1 MTRTTGV
8 IFSPVLGRTFFLP
21 GFGASS
27 LTEDEDDFN
36 EELDVDVEF
45 DVELELVE
53 DDELDEEL
61 ELVEDDELDEELE
74 LDEDDEL
81 DEELELDEDDELDE
95 DVVLGVGGVCSFSP
109 NPSPDPVSNRTS
121 RVKLRGAGKL
131 VAVHFNVLWTI
142 SPTLVPGATFVE
154 YSIYIGQL

>member
-61 ELVEDDELDEELE
+61 EL
-74 LDEDDEL
+74 DEDDEL
-81 DEELELDEDDELDE
+81 DEELELDEEVE
-95 DVVLGVGGVCSFSP
+95 LGVGGVCSFSP
-109 NPSPDPVSNRTS
+109 NPSPDPVSNLTS
-121 RVKLRGAGKL
+121 RVKVRGAGKL
-131 VAVHFNVLWTI
+131 VAVHVNILWTI
-142 SPTLVPGATFVE
+142 SPTFVPGATFVE

>member
-1 MTRTTGV
+1 M
-8 IFSPVLGRTFFLP
+8 
-21 GFGASS
+21 
-27 LTEDEDDFN
+27 
-36 EELDVDVEF
+36 DVEF
-45 DVELELVE
+45 DVEPELDE

-74 LDEDDEL
+74 LV
-81 DEELELDEDDELDE
+81 EEVE
-95 DVVLGVGGVCSFSP
+95 LGVGGVCSFSP

-131 VAVHFNVLWTI
+131 VAFHVNVLWTI
-142 SPTLVPGATFVE
+142 SPTFVPGATFVE

>member
-1 MTRTTGV
+1 MIRTTGV

-61 ELVEDDELDEELE
+61 ELDVDVE
-74 LDEDDEL
+74 
-81 DEELELDEDDELDE
+81 
-95 DVVLGVGGVCSFSP
+95 LGVGGVCSFSP
-109 NPSPDPVSNRTS
+109 NPSPDPVSNLTS

-131 VAVHFNVLWTI
+131 VAVHVNILWTI
-142 SPTLVPGATFVE
+142 SPTFVTGATFVE

>member
-1 MTRTTGV
+1 MTRTTGF

-27 LTEDEDDFN
+27 LTEVDDE
-36 EELDVDVEF
+36 VDEV
-45 DVELELVE
+45 L
-53 DDELDEEL
+53 ELDE
-61 ELVEDDELDEELE
+61 DNELDEELE

-81 DEELELDEDDELDE
+81 DEELELDE

-109 NPSPDPVSNRTS
+109 NPSPDPDSNLTS

-131 VAVHFNVLWTI
+131 VAVHVSVL
-142 SPTLVPGATFVE
+142 
-154 YSIYIGQL
+154 

>member
-74 LDEDDEL
+74 LDEEV
-81 DEELELDEDDELDE
+81 E
-95 DVVLGVGGVCSFSP
+95 LGVGGVCSFSP
-109 NPSPDPVSNRTS
+109 NPSPVPDSNLNS

-131 VAVHFNVLWTI
+131 VAVHVNVLWTT
-142 SPTLVPGATFVE
+142 SPTFVPGATFVE

>member
-53 DDELDEEL
+53 NDELDEEL

-74 LDEDDEL
+74 LDEEVEL
-81 DEELELDEDDELDE
+81 D
-95 DVVLGVGGVCSFSP
+95 VGGVCSFSP
-109 NPSPDPVSNRTS
+109 NPSPDPDSNLTS

-131 VAVHFNVLWTI
+131 VAVHVNVLWTI

>member
-36 EELDVDVEF
+36 EELDVDIEF

-74 LDEDDEL
+74 LDEEV
-81 DEELELDEDDELDE
+81 E
-95 DVVLGVGGVCSFSP
+95 LGVGGVCSFSP
-109 NPSPDPVSNRTS
+109 NPSPVPDSNLNS

-131 VAVHFNVLWTI
+131 VAVHVNVLWTT
-142 SPTLVPGATFVE
+142 SPTFVPGATFVE

>member
-27 LTEDEDDFN
+27 LIE
-36 EELDVDVEF
+36 V
-45 DVELELVE
+45 
-53 DDELDEEL
+53 DDELDE
-61 ELVEDDELDEELE
+61 VLE

-95 DVVLGVGGVCSFSP
+95 DVVLGVGGVWSFSP
-109 NPSPDPVSNRTS
+109 NPSPDPDSNLTS

-131 VAVHFNVLWTI
+131 VAVHVSVL
-142 SPTLVPGATFVE
+142 
-154 YSIYIGQL
+154 

>member
-21 GFGASS
+21 GFGVSS

-74 LDEDDEL
+74 LDEEVEL
-81 DEELELDEDDELDE
+81 D
-95 DVVLGVGGVCSFSP
+95 VGGVCSFSP

-131 VAVHFNVLWTI
+131 VAFHVNVLWTI

>member
-27 LTEDEDDFN
+27 SLTEVDDE
-36 EELDVDVEF
+36 VDEV
-45 DVELELVE
+45 L
-53 DDELDEEL
+53 ELDE
-61 ELVEDDELDEELE
+61 DNELDEELE

-95 DVVLGVGGVCSFSP
+95 ELELDEDVVLGVGGVCSFSP
-109 NPSPDPVSNRTS
+109 NPSPDPDSNLTS

-131 VAVHFNVLWTI
+131 VAVHVSVL
-142 SPTLVPGATFVE
+142 
-154 YSIYIGQL
+154 

>member
-74 LDEDDEL
+74 LDEE
-81 DEELELDEDDELDE
+81 
-95 DVVLGVGGVCSFSP
+95 VVLGVGGVCSFSP

>member
-1 MTRTTGV
+1 MTRTTGD

-74 LDEDDEL
+74 LDEDD
-81 DEELELDEDDELDE
+81 
-95 DVVLGVGGVCSFSP
+95 VLGVGGVCSFSP
-109 NPSPDPVSNRTS
+109 NPSPVPDSNLNS

-131 VAVHFNVLWTI
+131 VAVHVSVL
-142 SPTLVPGATFVE
+142 
-154 YSIYIGQL
+154 

>member
-27 LTEDEDDFN
+27 SLTE
-36 EELDVDVEF
+36 V
-45 DVELELVE
+45 
-53 DDELDEEL
+53 DDELDEVL
-61 ELVEDDELDEELE
+61 ELDEDLVLDEDDELDEELE

-81 DEELELDEDDELDE
+81 DEELELDED
-95 DVVLGVGGVCSFSP
+95 VVLGVGGVCSFSP
-109 NPSPDPVSNRTS
+109 NPSPVPDSNLNS

-131 VAVHFNVLWTI
+131 VAVHVNVLWTI
-142 SPTLVPGATFVE
+142 SPTFVPGAAFVE

>member
-27 LTEDEDDFN
+27 LTEDEDDFD

-53 DDELDEEL
+53 DDELDEEP
-61 ELVEDDELDEELE
+61 ELDEEVE
-74 LDEDDEL
+74 
-81 DEELELDEDDELDE
+81 
-95 DVVLGVGGVCSFSP
+95 LGVGGVCSFSP

-131 VAVHFNVLWTI
+131 VAFHVNVLWTI
-142 SPTLVPGATFVE
+142 SPTFVPGATFVE

>member
-21 GFGASS
+21 GFGVSS

-45 DVELELVE
+45 DVEPELDE

-74 LDEDDEL
+74 LV
-81 DEELELDEDDELDE
+81 EEVE
-95 DVVLGVGGVCSFSP
+95 LGVGGVCSFSP
-109 NPSPDPVSNRTS
+109 NPSPDPDSNLTS
-121 RVKLRGAGKL
+121 RVKLRDAGKL
-131 VAVHFNVLWTI
+131 VAVHVSVL
-142 SPTLVPGATFVE
+142 
-154 YSIYIGQL
+154 

>member
-27 LTEDEDDFN
+27 LTEVDDE
-36 EELDVDVEF
+36 VDEV
-45 DVELELVE
+45 L
-53 DDELDEEL
+53 ELDE
-61 ELVEDDELDEELE
+61 DNELDEELE

-81 DEELELDEDDELDE
+81 DEELELDE

-131 VAVHFNVLWTI
+131 VAFHVNVLWTI
-142 SPTLVPGATFVE
+142 SPTFVPGATFVE

>member
-74 LDEDDEL
+74 LV
-81 DEELELDEDDELDE
+81 EEVE
-95 DVVLGVGGVCSFSP
+95 LGVGGVCSFSP
-109 NPSPDPVSNRTS
+109 NPSPVPDSNLNS

-131 VAVHFNVLWTI
+131 VAVHVNVLWTT
-142 SPTLVPGATFVE
+142 SPTFVPGATFVE

>member
-1 MTRTTGV
+1 MIRTPGV
-8 IFSPVLGRTFFLP
+8 IFSPVLGRTYFLP

-61 ELVEDDELDEELE
+61 ELDEEDELDEELE
-74 LDEDDEL
+74 LE
-81 DEELELDEDDELDE
+81 
-95 DVVLGVGGVCSFSP
+95 VGGVCSFSP
-109 NPSPDPVSNRTS
+109 KPSPEPDSNLTS
-121 RVKLRGAGKL
+121 RVKLRGSGKL
-131 VAVHFNVLWTI
+131 VAFHVKVL
-142 SPTLVPGATFVE
+142 
-154 YSIYIGQL
+154 

>member
-27 LTEDEDDFN
+27 LTEDEDDFD

-74 LDEDDEL
+74 LV
-81 DEELELDEDDELDE
+81 EEVE
-95 DVVLGVGGVCSFSP
+95 LGVGGVCSFSP
-109 NPSPDPVSNRTS
+109 NPSPDPVSNLTS
-121 RVKLRGAGKL
+121 RVKVRGAGKL
-131 VAVHFNVLWTI
+131 VAVHVNVLWTI
-142 SPTLVPGATFVE
+142 SPTFVPGATFVE

>member
-27 LTEDEDDFN
+27 LTE
-36 EELDVDVEF
+36 V
-45 DVELELVE
+45 
-53 DDELDEEL
+53 DDELDEVL
-61 ELVEDDELDEELE
+61 ELDEDDELDEELE

-109 NPSPDPVSNRTS
+109 NPSPDPDSNLTS

-131 VAVHFNVLWTI
+131 VAVHVSVL
-142 SPTLVPGATFVE
+142 
-154 YSIYIGQL
+154 

>member
-8 IFSPVLGRTFFLP
+8 ILSPVLGRTFFLP

-27 LTEDEDDFN
+27 SLTE
-36 EELDVDVEF
+36 V
-45 DVELELVE
+45 
-53 DDELDEEL
+53 DDELDEVL
-61 ELVEDDELDEELE
+61 
-74 LDEDDEL
+74 EL

-109 NPSPDPVSNRTS
+109 NPSPDPDSNLTS

-131 VAVHFNVLWTI
+131 VAVHVSVL
-142 SPTLVPGATFVE
+142 
-154 YSIYIGQL
+154 

>member
-45 DVELELVE
+45 DVEPELDE

-74 LDEDDEL
+74 LDEEV
-81 DEELELDEDDELDE
+81 E
-95 DVVLGVGGVCSFSP
+95 LGVGGVCSFSP
-109 NPSPDPVSNRTS
+109 KPSPDPVSNLTS
-121 RVKLRGAGKL
+121 RVKVRGAGKL
-131 VAVHFNVLWTI
+131 VAVHVNVLWTI

>member
-21 GFGASS
+21 GFGVSS

-45 DVELELVE
+45 DVELELDEELELVE
-53 DDELDEEL
+53 DDEFDEEL

-74 LDEDDEL
+74 LDEEV
-81 DEELELDEDDELDE
+81 E
-95 DVVLGVGGVCSFSP
+95 LGVGGVCSFSP
-109 NPSPDPVSNRTS
+109 NPSPDPVSNLTS
-121 RVKLRGAGKL
+121 RVKVRGAGKL
-131 VAVHFNVLWTI
+131 VAVHVSVL
-142 SPTLVPGATFVE
+142 
-154 YSIYIGQL
+154 

>member
-45 DVELELVE
+45 DVEPELVE
-53 DDELDEEL
+53 DDELD
-61 ELVEDDELDEELE
+61 DELE

-81 DEELELDEDDELDE
+81 DDELELDEEVE
-95 DVVLGVGGVCSFSP
+95 LGVGGVCSFSP

-131 VAVHFNVLWTI
+131 VAFHVNVLWTI

-154 YSIYIGQL
+154 YSIYIGHL

>member
-1 MTRTTGV
+1 MIRTTGV

-61 ELVEDDELDEELE
+61 ELDEEVELD
-74 LDEDDEL
+74 
-81 DEELELDEDDELDE
+81 
-95 DVVLGVGGVCSFSP
+95 VGGVCSFSP
-109 NPSPDPVSNRTS
+109 NPSPDPVSNLTS

-131 VAVHFNVLWTI
+131 VAVHVNVLWTI
-142 SPTLVPGATFVE
+142 SPTFVPGATFVE

>member
-21 GFGASS
+21 GFGVSS

-74 LDEDDEL
+74 LDEEVEL
-81 DEELELDEDDELDE
+81 D
-95 DVVLGVGGVCSFSP
+95 VGGVCSFSP
-109 NPSPDPVSNRTS
+109 NPSPDPVSNLTS

-131 VAVHFNVLWTI
+131 VAVHVNVLWTI
-142 SPTLVPGATFVE
+142 SPTFVPGATFVE

>member
-1 MTRTTGV
+1 MIRTTGV

-61 ELVEDDELDEELE
+61 ELV
-74 LDEDDEL
+74 EDDEL

>member
-1 MTRTTGV
+1 MIRTTGV

-21 GFGASS
+21 VFGASS

-45 DVELELVE
+45 DVEPELDE

-74 LDEDDEL
+74 LDEEV
-81 DEELELDEDDELDE
+81 E
-95 DVVLGVGGVCSFSP
+95 LGVGGVCSFSP

-131 VAVHFNVLWTI
+131 VAVHVSVL
-142 SPTLVPGATFVE
+142 
-154 YSIYIGQL
+154 

>member
-8 IFSPVLGRTFFLP
+8 ILSPVLGRTFFLP

-27 LTEDEDDFN
+27 SLTEVDD
-36 EELDVDVEF
+36 ELDEV
-45 DVELELVE
+45 L
-53 DDELDEEL
+53 ELDEEL
-61 ELVEDDELDEELE
+61 ELDEDDELDEELE
-74 LDEDDEL
+74 LDEDLEL

-109 NPSPDPVSNRTS
+109 NPSPDPDSNLTS

-131 VAVHFNVLWTI
+131 VAVHVSVL
-142 SPTLVPGATFVE
+142 
-154 YSIYIGQL
+154 

>member
-1 MTRTTGV
+1 MIRTTGV

-81 DEELELDEDDELDE
+81 DE

-109 NPSPDPVSNRTS
+109 NPSPDPDSNLTS

-131 VAVHFNVLWTI
+131 VAVHVSVL
-142 SPTLVPGATFVE
+142 
-154 YSIYIGQL
+154 

>member
-27 LTEDEDDFN
+27 LTEVDE
-36 EELDVDVEF
+36 ELELDVDVEL
-45 DVELELVE
+45 DVEP
-53 DDELDEEL
+53 
-61 ELVEDDELDEELE
+61 E

-81 DEELELDEDDELDE
+81 DEELELDDELELDE
-95 DVVLGVGGVCSFSP
+95 EVELGVGGVCSFSP
-109 NPSPDPVSNRTS
+109 NPSPDPDSNRTS

-131 VAVHFNVLWTI
+131 VAVHVSVLWTI

>member
-45 DVELELVE
+45 DVEPELDEDDE

-74 LDEDDEL
+74 LV
-81 DEELELDEDDELDE
+81 EEVE
-95 DVVLGVGGVCSFSP
+95 LGVGGVCSFSP
-109 NPSPDPVSNRTS
+109 NPSPVPDSNLNS

-131 VAVHFNVLWTI
+131 VAVHVSVLWTI

>member
-61 ELVEDDELDEELE
+61 EL
-74 LDEDDEL
+74 DEDDEL
-81 DEELELDEDDELDE
+81 DEELELDEEVE
-95 DVVLGVGGVCSFSP
+95 LGVGGVCSFSP
-109 NPSPDPVSNRTS
+109 NPSPVPDSNLNS

-131 VAVHFNVLWTI
+131 VAVHVNILWTI
-142 SPTLVPGATFVE
+142 SPTFVPGATFVE